1 MSQLSEN
8 NKGSRFTG
16 NDIHAFVVLL
26 FIGAIITALAVKITF
41 F

>member
-8 NKGSRFTG
+8 K
-16 NDIHAFVVLL
+16 NDNRYSGDDVHAFVVLL